1 MIYSMFGKEKERRN
15 EKARTPQQ
23 RAKIFKETPVD
34 ERSERS
40 ENDRQVEPVSKK
52 KVKKA
57 EEPVYDFQF
66 VVNYRY

>member
-1 MIYSMFGKEKERRN
+1 MIYSMLGKEKGR
-15 EKARTPQQ
+15 AGQQ

-34 ERSERS
+34 EQSEWS

-52 KVKKA
+52 KTKKQ

>member
-1 MIYSMFGKEKERRN
+1 MIYSMFGKEKG
-15 EKARTPQQ
+15 RTGQQ

-34 ERSERS
+34 EHSERS
-40 ENDRQVEPVSKK
+40 ENDRQVEPVPKK
-52 KVKKA
+52 KGKKP